1 MEKLW
6 GGHKLRKRKSFLVLL
21 VCSLFIISSCVT
33 INIYFPEAVVKEA
46 AEEIVDE
53 VRTEEDEEK
62 EKKDVFAVWDENK
75 TESAASNSMFTF
87 VSSVYAQEQVT
98 QVSSPKIRALKSTLK
113 ERFPQLRP
121 FYNQGRI
128 GETNDGLLVIRN
140 EEELSLKDKS
150 RLRRLVKEEN
160 SDRKELYA
168 EVAEALNIDP
178 DQIPRIQR
186 IFAENWIRKSRPGWW
201 IQTKEG
207 RWVRKPAEDS

>member
-1 MEKLW
+1 MLC
-6 GGHKLRKRKSFLVLL
+6 
-21 VCSLFIISSCVT
+21 VCSLFIISACVT

-53 VRTEEDEEK
+53 VRSEEDKDK
-62 EKKDVFAVWDENK
+62 EKKNVFAEWDENK
-75 TESAASNSMFTF
+75 SENAASNGTFTF
-87 VSSVYAQEQVT
+87 VPSVYAQEQVT

-128 GETNDGLLVIRN
+128 GETNDGLLVVRN

-150 RLRRLVKEEN
+150 HLRRLVKEEN

-178 DQIPRIQR
+178 DQVPRIQK

-201 IQTKEG
+201 IQTEEG
-207 RWVRKPAEDS
+207 RWIRKPPEDS